1 MQAGIHR
8 KDISSVKSQIFD
20 QTRDVLFK
28 IQAIAQIGALL
39 LCRNNTGHCKIHS
52 GFQGLVPTRFPF
64 KRAPSRMLANT
75 SPAPWKVPFTTLEN
89 AW

>member
-52 GFQGLVPTRFPF
+52 GFQGLFHAFSV
-64 KRAPSRMLANT
+64 
-75 SPAPWKVPFTTLEN
+75 
-89 AW
+89 